1 MVSEK
6 WSQLIKNASSRIR
19 STRMKS
25 SLSLYLL
32 TFLVTTF
39 LMATFLVITLFYH
52 WGVSRVIRWKIFLA
66 NSKIGKNAKCWLNCD
81 WTDGATTFLPLLYL
95 YVHHLNMY
103 MYINMILYT
112 HVYDIIHTC
121 IWYYT
126 HMYMILYTH
135 MYMYVHHHV
144 AHWNVALVIRLNLA
158 VHLLNKEANFQF
170 E

>member
-52 WGVSRVIRWKIFLA
+52 WGVSRVIRWKILFWQIQRLA
-66 NSKIGKNAKCWLNCD
+66 KMQNVDWIVIGLMEP
-81 WTDGATTFLPLLYL
+81 PLFCLSCIC
-95 YVHHLNMY
+95 MC
-103 MYINMILYT
+103 IT
-112 HVYDIIHTC
+112 W